1 MIRLKLEKIWW
12 GILLFL
18 LLLTACISSPQ
29 VTFYTLNSQMSGPPP
44 PKRTLEL
51 TALTVGIGSVHI
63 PEYLDRP
70 QIVTFEGPH
79 RLYLSE
85 FHRWAGRLENDMI
98 QVMVENLSQLLGT
111 TRVASFPWSQSEAPQ
126 YRVDLIFNHFEGT
139 LGKSFRLQGVWRLS
153 GEGIKGGALERPF
166 DQSIVIAGTDY
177 EDLAA
182 ASSQGLWDLSQTI
195 SKAIYKNATTL
206 GPAQK

>member
-29 VTFYTLNSQMSGPPP
+29 VTFYTLNSQMSP
-44 PKRTLEL
+44 PKLPRNILASK
-51 TALTVGIGSVHI
+51 ALTIGIGSVHI
-63 PEYLDRP
+63 PDYLDRP

-79 RLYLSE
+79 RLHLAE

-98 QVMVENLSQLLGT
+98 QVMVENLSTLLGT
-111 TRVASFPWSQSEAPQ
+111 TKVASFPWSQAETPQ

-139 LGKSFRLQGVWRLS
+139 LGKTFRLQGVWRLS
-153 GEGIKGGALERPF
+153 GEGIKWGALERPF
-166 DQSIVIAGTDY
+166 DQSIVIAGKNY

-182 ASSQGLWDLSQTI
+182 ASSRGLWDLSQTI
-195 SKAIYKNATTL
+195 SKAIYKNTSTL